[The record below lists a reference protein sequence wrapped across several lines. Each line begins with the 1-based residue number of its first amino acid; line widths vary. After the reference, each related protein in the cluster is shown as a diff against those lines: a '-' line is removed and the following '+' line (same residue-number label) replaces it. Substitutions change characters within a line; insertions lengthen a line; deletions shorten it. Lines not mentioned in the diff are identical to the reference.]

1 MKKTL
6 FTKFL
11 MIQKIVSQLSR
22 KNFLNLT
29 QNKFR
34 FIITDSYF

>member
-34 FIITDSYF
+34 FIITGNYF